1 MSIRYL
7 DDTLKASL
15 ISEDP
20 FLYAHLVKFERII
33 KTVSSKPGETA
44 TDYSYI
50 TDAATNISFDDESSD
65 VHGNLNGSQ
74 TYIANRLLK
83 VGSVNETTEA
93 KASSLT
99 INIASTALDT
109 KVEGQV
115 LDFIGGNNADTV
127 QINLDSTS
135 TGYEDDFVE
144 RGFTEGDKVTIT
156 HKNGTNTALHSRQCI
171 ITSFASNNKTMHCA
185 TILGS
190 DGVQRIAETS
200 VLTTSDYTLTLS
212 TDEVVGALNDPEDTT
227 YAAYI
232 NREVFIYKTH
242 IDPDTNDTIG
252 DPYLIFKGII
262 AKVKVSEDPSKS
274 STVKWTLTSH
284 WGDFDRVNGRI
295 TSDEE
300 HRALGVN
307 RRPDTASLHRNEYAY
322 DFGFKHS
329 EQAINIIAIYQI
341 METRYKL
348 KKSGW
353 LFKRY
358 KQIEY
363 QVEVD
368 RDVDLRFNLHAKH
381 LPVLYGVNK
390 TDSIPIFAD
399 TLKNDPSKIYIVYAI
414 CEGEVS
420 GIYDMYIDDQSRI
433 CIDKNDSDTRS
444 TQTDTGTIDVVCE
457 GRMDRGDTLSSAPA
471 FTSASTDYLGIYS
484 YSWNGVGAD
493 TFGVTDWRSLGI
505 NLAPEFAQNSAT
517 GVTHEKQNT
526 FEFPIK
532 AKAIFHAGRSHQ
544 RSDDMLTR
552 IGTQTDENEQRV
564 GGFKLQQDKD
574 DKDKTSYW
582 DSNFR
587 LLDTAYLAV
596 EYEIADG
603 DVTIPEIDFVV
614 RGREV
619 QQYNYDY
626 SYREMLPPSYG
637 SEASDANRANFKIGD
652 YVDVYEFAANSPA
665 LAPNIQIVDLYKY
678 VDAREEEHWKFRFAS
693 NPLVKSDGTTS
704 SATNFYMVPTGTSS
718 SSDDRFHFA
727 TWNNKA
733 VSGTV
738 GATLKQ
744 LIDTNAGNTATGTV
758 TANSGG
764 TGIDITNLSLEF
776 ATTIAYLSDVGGVA
790 IGFSNGQVNFT
801 AEDLI
806 ARIASFQI
814 DSSKFSDGDF
824 TNVGNGADDIGELV
838 SMFVTNAVT
847 LTGDDVEDTVDDYYN
862 GQIIKIT
869 RKNID
874 GTIKVQTRR
883 IIGYDASEKKVY
895 VGDFSPVE
903 TTNTPITGTT
913 YRVKTAVHNGNVI
926 EFETGTDMSGLD
938 EGDVL
943 QRSASVIFP
952 LGTKIE
958 SIVGT
963 VLTLS
968 DNGYASIL
976 ALCTFYEGA
985 DTNATVPIPASWHF
999 IPFDATDSPSGI
1011 ADSFEIIAEGDKKV
1025 SINPAI
1031 QLLDYLTNERFGRGL
1046 NIDKDTNLETFKQAA
1061 RLCDA
1066 RSDVT
1071 LTLENGT
1078 YTVGQKWQ
1086 LVTEHE
1092 DIDYF
1097 QWQGTIK
1104 TVENIT
1110 YGSTA
1115 YKQVTFE
1122 DCIGK
1127 LAHKWFDWKSYE
1139 IGQVVYNKTSEDG
1152 NKAYIR
1158 NAAGTVAEASLGTA
1172 ITSLPLELS
1181 TNSSTTAAVHL
1192 ASPTNAALNEIEST
1206 WDRNPIIKKYNT
1218 TEDTFSTSGYSL
1230 YDSDDVKYWRYM
1242 GWQSQDQR
1250 EVTRHQTNATIR
1262 TETPLFQN
1270 VNSFLGHF
1278 NGILRYSNG
1287 KYELDV
1293 ESTAPTI
1300 NTVTLGGTPYTD
1312 PRIITADDIIG
1323 AINIDDAGLKGS
1335 ANSVSVSIPDP
1346 QVRFD
1351 NRNITFYKSE
1361 YLKEDRGIPKKK
1373 SVKNPFITNY
1383 FNARINAEQYL
1394 DQSRFSRKI
1403 NFQMGPKGLLLLAGT
1418 LIKVTYPRF
1427 NWDEKLFRIS
1437 NLQIKE
1443 DCLVQVTAEEH
1454 DDNSYL
1460 VEGKDKDIFG
1470 IGSATG
1476 SNIPGPLPT
1485 GTPVAES
1492 LTATTNLQGK
1502 IKLSWANNVNFDK
1515 ADNWSTE
1522 IWYNNNS
1529 SFNGG
1534 DTASRLISGLTDPE
1548 YDHNLQDITANT
1560 SYYYWIRHVKDVAT
1574 KGRGNKKVEVPSLF
1588 EPLNNTSGV
1597 EGTAWIL
1604 ASGTGVIYLY
1614 KSSAAEPTDD
1624 PSDDIYFP
1632 TLTVPLSG
1640 TDAGKITGVAATGQG
1655 AAAITNTQVTIT
1667 PHASDIVTSGNFV
1680 VDSTYTI
1687 VTPGTTEFTL
1697 IGAANNN
1704 VGTVF
1709 TAEGA
1714 GAGTGTATMAS
1725 GASATATLTNGVV
1738 TAVAITTGGTGYIN
1752 VPTIS
1757 ITGGGGESAAVTAT
1771 VQSGAVHSLT
1781 ITAGGTNYS
1790 NNQIIDTQGNAT
1802 GWYTIPRTP
1811 DFEQSI
1817 WLVAATANGAG
1828 SSDDISRSEWTEPAK
1843 FSGMD
1848 GMFTGSVT
1856 LYQTSNIAPGGVPT
1870 APALPDNDLVWNFED
1885 SDWMAPDNDDGDWSQ
1900 EESPTTIN
1908 NKYLWKTTA
1917 AVLANRNS
1925 DVSVNGGDT
1934 TTTVQGATLPPLV
1947 PNNGDWSDAKNIRT
1961 FAEEGESAKAV
1972 KLQASRYVV
1981 AYSEEGAAQGDDIVL
1996 TWDSQNTTSPT
2007 YRVTVGTTQIYPS
2020 SGTSGSLT
2028 TVDLP
2033 SNLEPALE
2041 GHITVTVQV
2050 YEAGEVKGTDSITIY
2065 AVQDGKD
2072 AITIVVPNDNHTIPA
2087 ASDGSVSTSNPDNY
2101 LGSGTDI
2108 RVFKGS
2114 TAILYDAAANN
2125 NKFRVSSQVT
2135 AGTIA
2140 AGGISAATFG
2150 GVTNNTARVAK
2161 HSGMSTDTA
2170 TITYTITVRN
2180 NEGED
2185 VVIIKEQS
2193 LSKAKEGEVGTSSKA
2208 VKLTASRYVVAYS
2221 EEGVAQGDDIVLN
2234 WSSQNVTSPTY
2245 RVTVGS
2251 TQIYPSSGTSGSLT
2265 TVDLPS
2271 SLEPSIGTNILVT
2284 VQVYEA
2290 GSVKGTDSI
2299 TIHAVQDG
2307 KDALTLVVPNS
2318 THTLNAAADGAVS
2331 TFNPDSYIGSGTDIR
2346 VFRGSTPVLY
2356 AGPGNTTWGKFS
2368 VAASG
2373 SGITVGS
2380 ISKVTFGGVTD
2391 NTARVAKHSGMADS
2405 TDMAAITYTVVVR
2418 DGQGTAVTLTA
2429 TQSITKAKEGG
2440 EGEAAPVVKLT
2451 GSKYAVAYTKDG
2463 ALVPNQ
2469 SLVFTATPQNI
2480 EGTITYEF
2488 LVGGEIERAYDGT
2501 STYTMASTD
2510 YPASGSS
2517 KLVQVNVKE
2526 DGVLL
2531 ANVFDTVS
2539 VYGVKDG
2546 SDAITIGMS
2555 NATHSVSSTNA
2566 GVVNSGGT
2574 VPESTNDIRVY
2585 RGSTLLGAV
2594 TATNSTAANT
2604 FKATAVG
2611 TNITVSSANGT
2622 AMDLLSPNNTNETLR
2637 YTDHSAMSSSYD
2649 TATVTYTIKVY
2660 DSASNESTHTM
2671 KQTITKAKTG
2681 EVPDDVPK
2689 IVTGYIYWIGTGVP
2703 GTSDMPI
2710 SSTTWTFGDG
2720 TFLDS
2725 TFNPNIGTTSV
2736 PWSLS
2741 PPEANETRDSVY
2753 YLPWSATQT
2762 IIDGSAQDT
2771 GPVTFVGSP
2780 VLGFNF
2786 SGLVTFSNLEASN
2799 PNTTT
2804 IHGDNITT
2812 GSIAAPGFNSTGG
2825 SKLSL
2830 TLPTANTGAV
2840 FETKDD
2846 GGNTVFKITHE
2857 GNITAN
2863 NFALVSGSI
2872 SDSVTIG
2879 GTTATNVATN
2889 SSNKTGGAV
2898 GAWTIDSDSIYCNT
2912 KESNGEQVGAG
2923 GGITIRSN
2931 HATYGAGIHT
2941 PIFYAQSGVSPTYAS
2956 EAFGIRA
2963 GLGSRQAANAK
2974 GLFISKREPN
2984 VAGSPYD
2991 VTIGDPGSKSLQWNG
3006 TDNILILEGDME
3018 IFSNIGGTAT
3028 SPKIVINGNTITVY
3042 DSSNNARVKI
3052 GNLA

>member
-1 MSIRYL
+1 MSIRSL
-7 DDTLKASL
+7 NDTLKASL

-50 TDAATNISFDDESSD
+50 TDAATNISFDDGSSD
-65 VHGNLNGSQ
+65 VHGNLNESQ

-115 LDFIGGNNADTV
+115 LDFIGGSNPDTV

-144 RGFTEGDKVTIT
+144 RGFSEGDKVTIT
-156 HKNGTNTALHSRQCI
+156 HKEGTNTDLHNRQCI

-185 TILGS
+185 TILS
-190 DGVQRIAETS
+190 TDGIQRIAEEP
-200 VLTTSDYTLTLS
+200 VETTSDYTLTLS

-284 WGDFDRVNGRI
+284 WGDFNRVNGRI

-329 EQAINIIAIYQI
+329 EQAINIISVYQI
-341 METRYKL
+341 METKYEL
-348 KKSGW
+348 KESGW
-353 LFKRY
+353 LFKSYENVER
-358 KQIEY
+358 

-399 TLKNDPSKIYIVYAI
+399 TLKNDPTKIYIVYAI

-420 GIYDMYIDDQSRI
+420 GIYDMYIDDRSRI

-444 TQTDTGTIDVVCE
+444 TQTDTGAIDVVCE

-471 FTSASTDYLGIYS
+471 FTSASADYLGIYAS
-484 YSWNGVGAD
+484 SWNGLGAD
-493 TFGVTDWRSLGI
+493 TLGIADWVSLGI
-505 NLAPEFAQNSAT
+505 NLAPEFTQNNVT
-517 GVTHEKQNT
+517 GVSHEKQNT
-526 FEFPIK
+526 FEYPIK

-552 IGTQTDENEQRV
+552 IGTQTDENGERV
-564 GGFKLQQDKD
+564 GDFKLQQDKEG
-574 DKDKTSYW
+574 KKKTSYW

-596 EYEIADG
+596 EYEIAEG

-637 SEASDANRANFKIGD
+637 SEASEANRAKFKIGD
-652 YVDVYEFAANSPA
+652 YVDVYDSAANNPA
-665 LAPNIQIVDLYKY
+665 LALNIQIVDLYKY

-693 NPLVKSDGTTS
+693 NPLVKSDGTLS
-704 SATNFYMVPTGTSS
+704 SATNFYMVPDGTASS
-718 SSDDRFHFA
+718 SNDRFHFA
-727 TWNNKA
+727 TWDDKA
-733 VSGTV
+733 VSGDV

-744 LIDTNAGNTATGTV
+744 LIDTDAGNTGTGTV
-758 TANSGG
+758 TASSGG
-764 TGIDITNLSLEF
+764 TGIDIKDLSLEF

-814 DSSKFSDGDF
+814 DSSKFSNGEF
-824 TNVGNGADDIGELV
+824 TNVGNGANGIGELV

-883 IIGYDASEKKVY
+883 IIGYDASEKRVY

-926 EFETGTDMSGLD
+926 EFETGTNMSGLTV
-938 EGDVL
+938 GDVL
-943 QRSASVIFP
+943 QRNASVIFP
-952 LGTKIE
+952 LGTKID
-958 SIVGT
+958 SIEGT

-976 ALCTFYEGA
+976 ALCTFYKGA
-985 DTNATVPIPASWHF
+985 DANATVETPTPWHF

-1046 NIDKDTNLETFKQAA
+1046 NIDKDISLETFKQAA
-1061 RLCDA
+1061 RLCDV

-1071 LTLENGT
+1071 LILANGT
-1078 YTVGQKWQ
+1078 YSVGQKWQ
-1086 LVTEHE
+1086 LITEHE

-1104 TVENIT
+1104 TIEDIT
-1110 YGSTA
+1110 YESQP

-1127 LAHKWFDWKSYE
+1127 LAHKWFNWKSYE
-1139 IGQVVYNKTSEDG
+1139 IGQVVYNKHAGDI

-1158 NAAGTVAEASLGTA
+1158 NAAGTVAEASLGAA
-1172 ITSLPLELS
+1172 ITSIPLFLS

-1192 ASPTNAALNEIEST
+1192 ASPTVIADNEIEST
-1206 WDRNPIIKKYNT
+1206 WDNNPIIKKYNT
-1218 TEDTFSTSGYSL
+1218 TEGTFSTSGYSL

-1250 EVTRHQTNATIR
+1250 EVTRHQTNAIIR

-1300 NTVTLGGTPYTD
+1300 NTITLGGAPYTD

-1351 NRNITFYKSE
+1351 NRNITFYNSE
-1361 YLKEDRGIPKKK
+1361 YLKEDRGVPKKK

-1403 NFQMGPKGLLLLAGT
+1403 NFQIGPKGLLLLAGT

-1443 DCLVQVTAEEH
+1443 NCLVQVTAEEH

-1460 VEGKDKDIFG
+1460 VEGKDKDVNG
-1470 IGSATG
+1470 IGDATG
-1476 SNIPGPLPT
+1476 NLDTNPPPPGSPVE
-1485 GTPVAES
+1485 GT
-1492 LTATTNLQGK
+1492 LTATNDLQGK
-1502 IKLSWANNVNFDK
+1502 IKLSWANNVNFAK
-1515 ADNWSTE
+1515 AENWSTE

-1529 SFNGG
+1529 SFNEG
-1534 DTASRLISGLTDPE
+1534 DKASKLISGLTDTE
-1548 YDHNLQDITANT
+1548 YDHNLQDITAT
-1560 SYYYWIRHVKDVAT
+1560 TTYYYWIRHVKDVAVANT
-1574 KGRGNKKVEVPSLF
+1574 KVSRKVEVPSLF
-1588 EPLNNTSGV
+1588 EPRNNTSGV

-1614 KSSAAEPTDD
+1614 KSSAVEPTDD

-1655 AAAITNTQVTIT
+1655 DAAITNTQVTIT

-1680 VDSTYTI
+1680 VNSTYTI
-1687 VTPGTTEFTL
+1687 VTPGSTDFTL
-1697 IGAANNN
+1697 IGAENNN

-1709 TAEGA
+1709 TATWV
-1714 GAGTGTATMAS
+1714 GTGNGTATLAS
-1725 GASATATLTNGVV
+1725 GASATATLTKGVV
-1738 TAVAITTGGTGYIN
+1738 TAVAITTGGTGYSN

-1757 ITGGGGESAAVTAT
+1757 IPVQALGGESAAVTAT

-1781 ITAGGTNYS
+1781 ITAGGTGYS
-1790 NNQIIDTQGNAT
+1790 NNQILDTTGNAT

-1811 DFEQSI
+1811 DSGQSI

-1843 FSGMD
+1843 FTGMD
-1848 GMFTGSVT
+1848 GMFAGIVT
-1856 LYQTSNIAPGGVPT
+1856 LYQTSNIASGGVAT
-1870 APALPDNDLVWNFED
+1870 APALPDNDLIWNFED

-1925 DVSVNGGDT
+1925 DVFVNGGDT
-1934 TTTVQGATLPPLV
+1934 TTTVQGATLEPDPA
-1947 PNNGDWSDAKNIRT
+1947 PNNGDWSDAKNIHT
-1961 FAEEGESAKAV
+1961 FPEQGVSAKAV
-1972 KLQASRYVV
+1972 KLQASRYILK
-1981 AYSEEGAAQGDDIVL
+1981 YTEEGAREGSSIDL

-2007 YRVTVGTTQIYPS
+2007 YRVTVGNIQIYPS
-2020 SGTSGSLT
+2020 SGTSGTATSCT
-2028 TVDLP
+2028 LP
-2033 SNLEPALE
+2033 ESLEPALE
-2041 GHITVTVQV
+2041 GHIAVTVQV
-2050 YEAGEVKGTDSITIY
+2050 YEAGEEKGTDSVTIY

-2114 TAILYDAAANN
+2114 TAILYDAAAANN
-2125 NKFRVSSQVT
+2125 TFKVSSQVT
-2135 AGTIA
+2135 AGTITV
-2140 AGGISAATFG
+2140 GSISKETFG
-2150 GVTNNTARVAK
+2150 GVTDNTARVAK
-2161 HSGMSTDTA
+2161 HSGMFTDTA
-2170 TITYTITVRN
+2170 TITYTITVKN
-2180 NEGED
+2180 DEGVD
-2185 VVIIKEQS
+2185 VDIIKEQS
-2193 LSKAKEGEVGTSSKA
+2193 LSKAKEGEAGTSSKA
-2208 VKLTASRYVVAYS
+2208 VKLTASSYVVAYS
-2221 EEGVAQGDDIVLN
+2221 EEGVAQGNDIVLN
-2234 WSSQNVTSPTY
+2234 WGSQNVGSNAQY
-2245 RVTVGS
+2245 KVTVTKAGTT
-2251 TQIYPSSGTSGSLT
+2251 TQIYPSSGTSGTLT

-2271 SLEPSIGTNILVT
+2271 SLEPAIGTNILVT
-2284 VQVYEA
+2284 ITVYD
-2290 GSVKGTDSI
+2290 GSDTTVLGTDSI

-2331 TFNPDSYIGSGTDIR
+2331 TSNPDSYIGSGTDIR

-2356 AGPGNTTWGKFS
+2356 AGPNSTMWGKFS
-2368 VAASG
+2368 VSAIG
-2373 SGITVGS
+2373 EGITVGS
-2380 ISKVTFGGVTD
+2380 ISKETFGGVTD

-2405 TDMAAITYTVVVR
+2405 TDMAAITYTVIVR

-2429 TQSITKAKEGG
+2429 TQSITKAKEG
-2440 EGEAAPVVKLT
+2440 EAAAAPVVKLT
-2451 GSKYAVAYTKDG
+2451 GSRYAVAYTKDG

-2480 EGTITYEF
+2480 EGTITYKF
-2488 LVGGEIERAYDGT
+2488 LVGGETERDYNGT
-2501 STYTMASTD
+2501 PEYTMDSAD

-2517 KLVQVNVKE
+2517 KLVQVKVKE

-2546 SDAITIGMS
+2546 SDAITIEMS

-2622 AMDLLSPNNTNETLR
+2622 AMDLLSPNNTYETLR

-2649 TATVTYTIKVY
+2649 TATVDYTIKVY

-2703 GTSDMPI
+2703 DATDMPS

-2725 TFNPNIGTTSV
+2725 TFNDNIGTASV

-2741 PPEANETRDSVY
+2741 APEANETRNSVY

-2762 IIDGSAQDT
+2762 ITDGSAQDT
-2771 GPVTFVGSP
+2771 GPVTFVGPP

-2786 SGLVTFSNLEASN
+2786 SGLVTFTDLSASGS
-2799 PNTTT
+2799 TT
-2804 IHGDNITT
+2804 IDGGRITT

-2825 SKLSL
+2825 SNISL
-2830 TLPTANTGAV
+2830 TLPNSNADAI
-2840 FETKDD
+2840 FETKDG
-2846 GGNTVFKITHE
+2846 GGNTVFKITKA

-2863 NFALVSGSI
+2863 NFATGSGS
-2872 SDSVTIG
+2872 
-2879 GTTATNVATN
+2879 
-2889 SSNKTGGAV
+2889 V
-2898 GAWTIDSDSIYCNT
+2898 GAWTIDSDSIFC
-2912 KESNGEQVGAG
+2912 KVKDGNGEQVGIN
-2923 GGITIRSN
+2923 GGITIRSE

-2941 PIFYAQSGVSPTYAS
+2941 PTFYAQSGVSPTYAS
-2956 EAFGIRA
+2956 EAFGVRA
-2963 GLGSRQAANAK
+2963 GLQSRMHDGAK

-2991 VTIGDPGSKSLQWNG
+2991 ITIGDPGSKSLQWNG
-3006 TDNILILEGDME
+3006 TDNILKLEGDME

-3028 SPKIVINGNTITVY
+3028 SPKIVIHGNSITVF
-3042 DSSNNARVKI
+3042 DSSNTARVKI